1 MKLRKDLVLINGKFL
16 TSKQDFN
23 KNKLITIFDNLFKNL
38 NIEKVR
44 FSSENDF
51 SFNINKNLKFN
62 DFNIDSKIN
71 LNKLVIK
78 NDFINL
84 KSYLP
89 NFDEAMSVENHKI
102 IINYDKDQL
111 KIKGKGEVLI
121 DEKSDSINYQII
133 KYNEKFI
140 FDIKTNNSS
149 SFSDSDDE

>member
-1 MKLRKDLVLINGKFL
+1 MFLINGKFL
-16 TSKQDFN
+16 TSIKNFN
-23 KNKLITIFDNLFKNL
+23 KDKLISILTYHVVNLDV
-38 NIEKVR
+38 EKVR

-51 SFNINKNLKFN
+51 SFNINKKLKFN
-62 DFNIDSKIN
+62 DLNIDSKIN

-89 NFDEAMSVENHKI
+89 NFNEVMSFENHKI

-133 KYNEKFI
+133 KNNEKFI
-140 FDIKTNNSS
+140 FDTKTNLKNNKLIID
-149 SFSDSDDE
+149 FLDL